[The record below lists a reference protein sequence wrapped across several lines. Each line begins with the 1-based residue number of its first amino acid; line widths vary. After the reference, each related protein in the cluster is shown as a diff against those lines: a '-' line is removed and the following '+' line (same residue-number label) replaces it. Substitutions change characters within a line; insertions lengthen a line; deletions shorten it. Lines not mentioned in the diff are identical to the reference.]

1 MGYTHH
7 WSNSKAIDD
16 SEWDAITTA
25 ARKILRVAQD
35 DLGIAL
41 SEEYDVNR
49 MPVVTETEIR
59 FNGYADEGHETFMIT
74 REPDEYS
81 FCKTAR
87 KPYDTV
93 VIAMLQLLG
102 VYASGFDWRSE
113 GDRADHA
120 EGLALYNAATGANWD
135 YTNVTKQEH
144 TS

>member
-7 WSNSKAIDD
+7 WNNSRPIDD
-16 SEWDAITTA
+16 SEWEAITTR
-25 ARKILRVAQD
+25 ARQILRVAQD

-49 MPVVTETEIR
+49 MPIVSEKEIR

-74 REPDEYS
+74 RDADDYS

-87 KPYDTV
+87 KPYDV
-93 VIAMLQLLG
+93 VVVAMLQLMG
-102 VYASGFDWRSE
+102 VYAAGFDWRSE
-113 GDRADHA
+113 GNDDDLID
-120 EGLALYNAATGANWD
+120 GLKLYNKATGANWD
-135 YTNVTKQEH
+135 HTNVTREH